1 MKRPRFLL
9 SLVTAD
15 NDFQREQAAAA
26 HHAAK
31 KFDADVQVIYSD
43 SDAIQQSEQLLTI
56 IQEPNSRPDGIIV
69 QPAGGTS
76 LPQVARAAASCGIGW
91 VIINREAEY
100 VAEFRAQ
107 YKVPVCSVSSDQI
120 EIGRIQGRQVAA
132 LLPEGG
138 LALYIQGPAT
148 SPAVRQRTVGM
159 TETKPINVLT
169 KVIKTAN
176 WTSDAGYR
184 TMNSWLRLTTSRDEG
199 IDLIVA
205 QSESLVLGAR
215 KAMQERTGP
224 EWEKWSRL
232 PLLGVDGLPQGGQKW
247 VRDGLLAATVVVP
260 PNAGVALEILVKAF
274 QTGIQ
279 PAENTVI
286 APTSYPAIGSLLATG
301 IAAKVG

>member
-9 SLVTAD
+9 SLVTSD

-26 HHAAK
+26 HQAARQ
-31 KFDADVQVIYSD
+31 FDADVQVIYSD
-43 SDAIQQSEQLLTI
+43 SDAIQQGEQLLTI
-56 IQEPNSRPDGIIV
+56 IQEPSSRPDGIIV

-76 LPQVARAAASCGIGW
+76 MPQVARAAAACGIGW
-91 VIINREAEY
+91 VILNREAEY
-100 VAEFRAQ
+100 TAEFRAT
-107 YKVPVCSVSSDQI
+107 YKVPVCSVSSDQT

-138 LALYIQGPAT
+138 LAMYIQGPAT
-148 SPAVRQRTVGM
+148 NPAVRQRTVGM
-159 TETKPINVLT
+159 TETKPANVLT

-176 WTSDAGYR
+176 WTNDAGYR
-184 TMNSWLRLTTSRDEG
+184 AISSWLRLTTSRDEG

-205 QSESLVLGAR
+205 QGEALVLGAR
-215 KAMQERTGP
+215 KALQEQTGS

-260 PNAGVALEILVKAF
+260 PNAGVALEILIKAI

-279 PAENTVI
+279 PPENTVI
-286 APTSYPAIGSLLATG
+286 APLSYPAIGSLAATR